1 MQQVYI
7 KLYKNAIVSGQEIA
21 TSSIF
26 NGDVALER
34 ELESDEMFYRDSVD
48 GTFTFTNDVY
58 DIIEGSSLDD
68 KFYMVL
74 YYDSLTPICT
84 GTFTKTQCTFDEDN
98 KICVVNSLRQFDKY
112 SKILAGI
119 DNKYNLVELAPAA
132 NTIQLRKRAILQ
144 MYVEGDSKLTHIVGN
159 MSYEVACTSA
169 GYQDL
174 QNTYH
179 FALIEEYMYYDIPLG
194 TMMYGKD
201 GTQVDIGGIYYY
213 TSGGGGYYY
222 WYRTDNLFYIRY
234 VQSGSSEYIIEI
246 MQVNQGGTDWN
257 VTNYPPTDIPDN
269 YWAWGGARE
278 NGDGFDYQD
287 MRKDSHGNVENVGN
301 PWHCDAAGLRRFWAR
316 ILSDLYASGHE
327 LPANDMCDNNLNY
340 RYWYQLSSSQA
351 NQIKQSLIRSLEVQ
365 IDPTPYGKNEDGLYF
380 VKPTPSDPT
389 DNIVALGWSMWVPES
404 YWIETKIYTYL
415 ESYDSMFALND
426 AYEIKN
432 CILLLA
438 KQIDPS
444 INGVVSTIID
454 SSTAISNI
462 GYPNNSKMFITPMS
476 NLKKTYYET
485 AAQRG
490 DITLG
495 EVLGMLK
502 KCFKFYWF
510 IDSNNNIRIEH
521 LLYFLNGGGYTA
533 QTGIDICDTTAIK
546 APMVNQ
552 PWSFGTNKYDY
563 ETSDVRKRYEFNW
576 AAQEIEQ
583 YNGYPLDV
591 NNPFC
596 EEMSTES
603 ITVDNFA
610 GDVDFI
616 MSSPNSV
623 DDDLYAVMITQRSN
637 NSDIVAIG
645 NSQIMSG
652 TPIYRIQ
659 NRYCSFIYTA
669 NESKIRMYDIDGDDI
684 SANKIDISTKVEK
697 TKRIR
702 RQHDVTFP
710 VADWTKAFNTYVTT
724 GYGTCQIQKVGIALE
739 SKMATA
745 NLIIP

>member
-7 KLYKNAIVSGQEIA
+7 KLYKNTIVSGQEIA

-132 NTIQLRKRAILQ
+132 NTIYMKKRAILQ
-144 MYVEGDSKLTHIVGN
+144 ICVAGDTKVTNIIGN
-159 MSYEVACTSA
+159 MSYEVNTQMETN
-169 GYQDL
+169 YQNLTDC
-174 QNTYH
+174 H
-179 FALIEEYMYYDIPLG
+179 FEMMRSYRLIQIPSGTKLYYQG
-194 TMMYGKD
+194 N
-201 GTQVDIGGIYYY
+201 QVDIGGIYYEDEISADEY
-213 TSGGGGYYY
+213 K
-222 WYRTDNLFYIRY
+222 WWRTDNEYYIYYMRWDTNSWYGY
-234 VQSGSSEYIIEI
+234 V
-246 MQVNQGGTDWN
+246 M
-257 VTNYPPTDIPDN
+257 
-269 YWAWGGARE
+269 
-278 NGDGFDYQD
+278 
-287 MRKDSHGNVENVGN
+287 KGNVELTVANAEHADGLINEADGNGHAFTLADYNLVGGN
-301 PWHCDAAGLRRFWAR
+301 KQYTGATKAFPACQGVTFYAR
-316 ILSDLYASGHE
+316 ILSDLAGSDNK
-327 LPANDMCDNNLNY
+327 LPANDICENNLNY
-340 RYWYQLSSSQA
+340 RYWYALGSSMMTLINNSF
-351 NQIKQSLIRSLEVQ
+351 IRSLEVQ
-365 IDPTPYGKNEDGLYF
+365 VNPTPYGKNEDGLYF

-389 DNIVALGWSMWVPES
+389 DNIIALGWSRWVPES

-415 ESYDSMFALND
+415 EVYDATFSLND

-454 SSTAISNI
+454 SSTAIGSI
-462 GYPNNSKMFITPMS
+462 GYPSSSKMFITPIS
-476 NLKKTYYET
+476 NIKKTYYDT

-490 DITLG
+490 NITLG
-495 EVLGMLK
+495 EILGMLK

-521 LLYFLNGGGYTA
+521 ILYFLNGGGYSA

-546 APMVNQ
+546 APMVNR
-552 PWSFGTNKYDY
+552 PWAFGTNKYDY
-563 ETSDVRKRYEFNW
+563 ETGEVRKRYEFSW
-576 AAQEIEQ
+576 ATQETEQ
-583 YNGYPLDV
+583 FNGYPLNI
-591 NNPFC
+591 NNSFC
-596 EEMSTES
+596 EEMNTET
-603 ITVDNFA
+603 INVDNFA
-610 GDVDFI
+610 GDIDYIVG
-616 MSSPNSV
+616 SPNSI
-623 DDDLYAVMITQRSN
+623 DDDLYAVMITKPYLTR
-637 NSDIVAIG
+637 DMVVTG
-645 NSQIMSG
+645 DSQIISG

-684 SANKIDISTKVEK
+684 SANELDISSKVEK